1 MPFSTDLEISFTTT
15 SFKSKLNNPFGFA
28 PGTLNVLIKFW
39 VRELRFFFF
48 HFNDLFNV
56 LSRPVPSITL
66 KKTGTHVTLGTTT
79 GNVNRL
85 VIDSFALHD
94 AGEYMCMA
102 SDDSGASNIKSTV
115 ITMEGKYLLP
125 CVALRESTYT
135 AISRKVFRKKCACDN
150 SER

>member
-1 MPFSTDLEISFTTT
+1 M
-15 SFKSKLNNPFGFA
+15 
-28 PGTLNVLIKFW
+28 
-39 VRELRFFFF
+39 VRGLRFFF

-115 ITMEGKYLLP
+115 ITMEGKYLLS

-135 AISRKVFRKKCACDN
+135 AISRKVVGKNVHTTIPKGDMGYDRYTVPDDCSCRTYF
-150 SER
+150 

>member
-1 MPFSTDLEISFTTT
+1 M
-15 SFKSKLNNPFGFA
+15 
-28 PGTLNVLIKFW
+28 
-39 VRELRFFFF
+39 
-48 HFNDLFNV
+48 
-56 LSRPVPSITL
+56 
-66 KKTGTHVTLGTTT
+66 TLGTTT

-115 ITMEGKYLLP
+115 IAMEGKYLLS

-135 AISRKVFRKKCACDN
+135 AFRERLSEKMCTRQFRKVIWDMIDTLFLTTVAVEHTFE
-150 SER
+150 SEE